1 MLIPG
6 KLHPCASMVHVATE
20 LARTK
25 LLISSSAAMVT
36 GRDNIGLVMK
46 RLAKLQMPKVTWLW
60 FLYMWASLIY
70 NIVLMSIEKREFIYN

>member
-1 MLIPG
+1 
-6 KLHPCASMVHVATE
+6 MVHVATE

>member
-6 KLHPCASMVHVATE
+6 TLHPCASMVHVATE

-70 NIVLMSIEKREFIYN
+70 I